1 MLSFFRTKSTEAT
14 VDKIIEGTKGI
25 AIKVDKNAID
35 IANCN
40 RDESMSS
47 NQINQTPNELL
58 NSLGYHNE
66 SALRD
71 KIFSKCIS
79 VRIFFLS
86 RKTAFFMLIILFFYS
101 YFKNNSRSRKTV
113 NA

>member
-25 AIKVDKNAID
+25 AIKVEKTAID

-40 RDESMSS
+40 KDESMSS
-47 NQINQTPNELL
+47 NQINQTPSELL

-66 SALRD
+66 VALRD
-71 KIFSKCIS
+71 TIFSKYIS
-79 VRIFFLS
+79 IG
-86 RKTAFFMLIILFFYS
+86 ILFLF
-101 YFKNNSRSRKTV
+101 
-113 NA
+113 